1 MTEEIRKK
9 IEEIKTLCED
19 RLDAKTAEGNV
30 LGKVFAELLAMP
42 IAKEKK

>member
-1 MTEEIRKK
+1 MTEEIKAK
-9 IEEIKTLCED
+9 ILEIKSLCDD

-42 IAKEKK
+42 IKEKK

>member
-9 IEEIKTLCED
+9 IEEIKSLCDD

-30 LGKVFAELLAMP
+30 LRVVFAELLAMP
-42 IAKEKK
+42 IKADKK